1 LRQEITDL
9 VAARA
14 ELTER
19 LAAESKRTE
28 HQRHRAEAAEQQ
40 ASRATGQVEYL
51 SGELITGR
59 EQVEHW
65 QSQVAEQRV
74 ELAGFRSELTAARTA
89 IEAEKV
95 HGAQRLADQQIR
107 YEETI
112 GELRVLLRNQHR
124 HINRRAGTQNRCPEP
139 VTRGQIATTERQ
151 QRLYSK

>member
-1 LRQEITDL
+1 MSWPTPRPKSSSSASKQATLRQEITDL

-65 QSQVAEQRV
+65 QSQVAEQRA
-74 ELAGFRSELTAARTA
+74 ELVSLRAELTAARTA
-89 IEAEKV
+89 M
-95 HGAQRLADQQIR
+95 HSDAQGSRPK
-107 YEETI
+107 
-112 GELRVLLRNQHR
+112 R
-124 HINRRAGTQNRCPEP
+124 HIARSGWPASRPAP
-139 VTRGQIATTERQ
+139 
-151 QRLYSK
+151 